1 MSAEERNVRP
11 NEYGELTS
19 KDYVPG
25 AQVWSNSSIIRVRN
39 YWEGFLEFS

>member
-1 MSAEERNVRP
+1 MSAEARNARP

-25 AQVWSNSSIIRVRN
+25 AQVRMLHVIIIRN
-39 YWEGFLEFS
+39 KK